1 MRRAVLGFPATP
13 EELLRGPIIPVDT
26 ERELPEPIVLG
37 HLLHQLLASVTL
49 WTTPAGK
56 VVPGRLSELVHALIQ
71 QSSYAS
77 AAATAEWLS
86 ERASAVVAS
95 PFLQNQWVAFWNAAR
110 EYALTV
116 PLGENFLTGTLD
128 VLLTTP
134 EGVEVWDWKLGG
146 VASAAE
152 CAERA
157 RWYEPQLQVYAY
169 LVLRRFPE
177 QPCVRAR
184 LLFVEAAHSGAADTD
199 WVWTIVWDRDQVMA
213 WEAELHR
220 VAERLFLLGHADEK
234 Q

>member
-1 MRRAVLGFPATP
+1 
-13 EELLRGPIIPVDT
+13 
-26 ERELPEPIVLG
+26 
-37 HLLHQLLASVTL
+37 
-49 WTTPAGK
+49 
-56 VVPGRLSELVHALIQ
+56 
-71 QSSYAS
+71 
-77 AAATAEWLS
+77 
-86 ERASAVVAS
+86 
-95 PFLQNQWVAFWNAAR
+95 
-110 EYALTV
+110 
-116 PLGENFLTGTLD
+116 
-128 VLLTTP
+128 
-134 EGVEVWDWKLGG
+134 VEVWDWKLGG